1 MTVLSS
7 RQGEGGSR
15 KLGPLTFNPLR
26 EPSTFNWGRWGVR
39 GVALTYLTVML
50 IIPLVVI
57 LRDGFQK
64 GLLGFWQAISA
75 PVAWHALQLTLWT
88 AAVMVI
94 INTIMGT
101 LTAYVLVRYEFP
113 GKKSFNA
120 IIDLPLA
127 IPTLV
132 TGVMLVV
139 LYGPQQV
146 VGAWLKDTWGVDIIF
161 APPGIILAL
170 LFITYPFVVRAVQ
183 PVLLGLDKQQE
194 YAAATL
200 GAGSWTIF
208 RRVTL
213 PPLILPLTSG
223 ALLSF
228 ARAIGEFG
236 SIVIVAGNIPFYSQ
250 TAAVYV
256 FGEVESENRMGASA
270 VSLVMLAIAF
280 SLILL
285 VSYLQQRKRKR

>member
-1 MTVLSS
+1 MTAL
-7 RQGEGGSR
+7 
-15 KLGPLTFNPLR
+15 PLR
-26 EPSTFNWGRWGVR
+26 QRQAGARTPWGRWGVR
-39 GVALTYLTVML
+39 AVALTYLTVML
-50 IIPLVVI
+50 IIPLAVI
-57 LRDGFQK
+57 TQDGLRE
-64 GLLGFWQAISA
+64 GLTGLWEAVTI

-88 AAVMVI
+88 AAVMVF

-101 LTAYVLVRYEFP
+101 LTAYVLVRYDFT
-113 GKKSFNA
+113 GKDFLNA

-132 TGVMLVV
+132 TGVMLVI
-139 LYGPQQV
+139 LYGPQQA
-146 VGAWLKDTWGVDIIF
+146 VGAWLDQQWGIEIIF

-170 LFITYPFVVRAVQ
+170 LFITFPFVVRAVQ

-200 GAGSWTIF
+200 GAGAWTIF
-208 RRVTL
+208 RRITL
-213 PPLILPLTSG
+213 PALILPLTSG

-236 SIVIVAGNIPFYSQ
+236 SVVIVAGNIPFYSQ

-270 VSLVMLAIAF
+270 VSLVMLAIGF
-280 SLILL
+280 SLTIL
-285 VSYLQQRKRKR
+285 VSWLQKRRQKK

>member
-1 MTVLSS
+1 MTVLPSTKD
-7 RQGEGGSR
+7 EGGR
-15 KLGPLTFNPLR
+15 LNNQ
-26 EPSTFNWGRWGVR
+26 PSSFSPQLSAFPWGRWGVR
-39 GVALTYLTVML
+39 ALALTYMTVLL
-50 IIPLVVI
+50 IIPLGVI
-57 LRDGFQK
+57 VRDGFQN
-64 GLLGFWQAISA
+64 GLAGFWQAISS

-88 AAVMVI
+88 AAVMVV
-94 INTIMGT
+94 INTMMGT
-101 LTAYVLVRYEFP
+101 LTAYVLVRYDFA
-113 GKKSFNA
+113 GKRLLNG

-139 LYGPQQV
+139 LYGPQQA
-146 VGAWLKDTWGVDIIF
+146 VGSWLKNEWGIDIIF

-200 GAGSWTIF
+200 GAGPWTIF

-270 VSLVMLAIAF
+270 MSIVMLAIAF

-285 VSYLQQRKRKR
+285 ISRLQQRGRNK

>member
-1 MTVLSS
+1 M
-7 RQGEGGSR
+7 
-15 KLGPLTFNPLR
+15 P
-26 EPSTFNWGRWGVR
+26 WGRWGVR
-39 GVALTYLTVML
+39 TVALTYLTVML
-50 IIPLVVI
+50 IIPLLVI
-57 LRDGFQK
+57 MRDGLQN
-64 GLLGFWQAISA
+64 GLIGLWQAVTL
-75 PVAWHALQLTLWT
+75 PVAWHALMLTLWT
-88 AAVMVI
+88 GTLMVT
-94 INTIMGT
+94 INTVMGT

-113 GKKSFNA
+113 GKTLLNA
-120 IIDLPLA
+120 IVDLPLA

-132 TGVMLVV
+132 TGVMLVI

-146 VGAWLKDTWGVDIIF
+146 LGAWLKETWDFRIIF

-170 LFITYPFVVRAVQ
+170 LFITFPFVVRAVQ
-183 PVLLGLDKQQE
+183 PVLLGLDRQQE
-194 YAAATL
+194 DAAATL
-200 GAGSWTIF
+200 GAGAWTIF
-208 RRVTL
+208 RRIIL
-213 PPLILPLTSG
+213 PPLIVPLTSG

-280 SLILL
+280 TLIQL
-285 VSYLQQRKRKR
+285 VSWLQRRGQREAS